1 MRKFADH
8 FAKQFQGW
16 VETRPDH
23 PAVVF
28 VEDFDEGCGGP
39 VLTYGELDARARALA
54 GGLVAR
60 ELTGERVLLLHPT
73 GLDFAVAIL
82 GCFLSGAVGAPAP
95 LPESS
100 GRGDARLTGI
110 VADAGVRHVLTSP
123 GSRTAVAEWLAR
135 AGLKD
140 RVSVHVEAELAE
152 PGAVLP
158 EPDPAA
164 LAFLQYT
171 SGSTSDPKGVL
182 VTHAAL
188 AHNEALITRA
198 MGSDENTRSVSWLP
212 HYHDMGLVGQL
223 LGPLFCGGTSYVMS
237 PLAFLRH
244 PHRWLGAVSEL
255 RGTVTVAPDFGYA
268 LVTRRTTD
276 RQLAELD
283 LSALRIALNGS
294 EPIHAATLER
304 FAERFAPAG
313 LDPAAITPCYGMAE
327 TTLLVSSAPV
337 GSGFRSLDVAADAL
351 AGHRLVPAKDP
362 APAEEPAPAEDPA
375 PGGRTT
381 RLVSSGRVAGFD
393 LRVVDPD
400 TARELPGG
408 HIGEIWLRG
417 GSVAAGYHDNKD
429 ATEATFAARLSDGD
443 GPFLRTGDLGVLL
456 DGELYVTG
464 RRKEM
469 LIVNGRNLYPQ
480 DLELTVRTADPLF
493 ADGSTAV
500 FTAPL
505 SPGGPEVVVA
515 VQEARPGRL
524 RDHDPQTLVTAVRRA
539 LLAEHDAHLGALV
552 LVPVGAVERTT
563 SGKIRRGGMRDRFL
577 SGGLRELFDSRRP
590 TGTDAGGGTKAN
602 TGTSTGTGAGTAA
615 PSGLP
620 TTTAGA
626 PR

>member
-23 PAVVF
+23 PAVAF
-28 VEDFDEGCGGP
+28 VEDFDGGCGGP
-39 VLTYGELDARARALA
+39 RLTYGELDARARALA

-82 GCFLSGAVGAPAP
+82 GCFLSGAVGTPAP

-123 GSRTAVAEWLAR
+123 DARPAVADWLTR
-135 AGLKD
+135 AGLLD
-140 RVSVHVEAELAE
+140 RVSVHVESELAE
-152 PGAVLP
+152 PGGSLP
-158 EPDPAA
+158 APDPSA

-188 AHNEALITRA
+188 AHNEAQIIRA
-198 MGSDENTRSVSWLP
+198 MDVDEHTRSVSWLP

-223 LGPLFCGGTSYVMS
+223 LGPLFCGGTSYLMS
-237 PLAFLRH
+237 PMAFLRH
-244 PHRWLGAVSEL
+244 PHRWLKAVSEL

-283 LSALRIALNGS
+283 LSGLRVALNGS

-304 FAERFAPAG
+304 FVERFAPAG
-313 LDPAAITPCYGMAE
+313 LDPAALTPCYGMAE
-327 TTLLVSSAPV
+327 TTLLVSSTPA
-337 GSGFRSLDVAADAL
+337 GSGFRALDVAAGAL
-351 AGHRLVPAKDP
+351 ADHRLVPGTAGD
-362 APAEEPAPAEDPA
+362 
-375 PGGRTT
+375 RTT
-381 RLVSSGRVAGFD
+381 RLVGSGRVADFD

-400 TARELPGG
+400 TSRELPEG
-408 HIGEIWLRG
+408 HVGEIWVSG
-417 GSVAAGYHDNKD
+417 GSVAAGYHDNKE
-429 ATEATFAARLSDGD
+429 ATEATFAARLADGE
-443 GPFLRTGDLGVLL
+443 GPFLRTGDLGALL

-493 ADGSTAV
+493 HEGATAV
-500 FTAPL
+500 FTAPVA
-505 SPGGPEVVVA
+505 PGGGEAVVA

-524 RDHDPQTLVTAVRRA
+524 RDQDPRTMVAATRRA
-539 LLAEHDAHLGALV
+539 LLAEHDVHLGAMV

-563 SGKIRRGGMRDRFL
+563 SGKIRRGAMRERFL
-577 SGGLRELFDSRRP
+577 ADELRALFHTQRP
-590 TGTDAGGGTKAN
+590 TSGDAGN
-602 TGTSTGTGAGTAA
+602 NTAA
-615 PSGLP
+615 RTG
-620 TTTAGA
+620 TTAGA
-626 PR
+626 R